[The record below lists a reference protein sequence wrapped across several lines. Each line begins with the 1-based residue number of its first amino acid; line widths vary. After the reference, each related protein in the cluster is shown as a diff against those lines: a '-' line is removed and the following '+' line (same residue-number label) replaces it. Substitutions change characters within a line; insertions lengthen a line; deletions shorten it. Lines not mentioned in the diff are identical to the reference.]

1 MLLYELVE
9 DTQSVRFTFGRFN
22 PPHVGHKKLLNAV
35 AKGGGKYYIFPSHT
49 HNNKNNPLMPKEKVG
64 FMRSMFPDHSSN
76 IVYNESATNIINI
89 MKMLQKQGHK
99 NVTMVVGDDR
109 VADFDKLLKQY
120 NGKEYSF
127 QNISVESAGVRDP
140 DADGVEGASASKVR
154 QAAINNDFN
163 TFKSMVPGGNNLT
176 KAIFQATREGL
187 QVLEDCKYGRY
198 YCSTD
203 KKYKCRT
210 GPKQSRVT
218 EQEQNKPIVFVDMDG
233 VIADFFTEYA
243 KMAGVKDG
251 NYRKIPRNMI
261 SPTLNKMI
269 GTDFFN
275 RLPKIATADRLIQ
288 LVVKYTGGDYS
299 ILSSPL
305 RGDKDNSAKWKKIW
319 LKNNMQIQPR
329 NVIITSRKEVYAVSN
344 GVKNILI
351 DDRGANIER
360 WQAAG
365 GHGIKYQADE
375 DTLQKVADG
384 LRAYEDS
391 GLQKTK

>member
-9 DTQSVRFTFGRFN
+9 NTQSVRFTFGRFN

-99 NVTMVVGDDR
+99 DVTMVVGDDR

-154 QAAINNDFN
+154 QAAIDNDFN
-163 TFKSMVPGGNNLT
+163 TFKRMVPGGNNLT

-261 SPTLNKMI
+261 TPTLNKMI

-305 RGDKDNSAKWKKIW
+305 RGDKNNSAKWKKIW

-375 DTLQKVADG
+375 DSLQKVADG
-384 LRAYEDS
+384 LQAYEDS
-391 GLQKTK
+391 GLQKAK

>member
-9 DTQSVRFTFGRFN
+9 NTQSVRFTFGRFN

-35 AKGGGKYYIFPSHT
+35 AKGGGRYYIFPSHT

-99 NVTMVVGDDR
+99 DVTMVVGDDR

-154 QAAINNDFN
+154 QAAIDNDFN
-163 TFKSMVPGGNNLT
+163 TFKQMVPGGNNLT

-218 EQEQNKPIVFVDMDG
+218 EQEQSKPIVFVDMDG

-261 SPTLNKMI
+261 TPTLNKMI

-305 RGDKDNSAKWKKIW
+305 RGDKANSAKWKKIW

-375 DTLQKVADG
+375 DSLQKVADG
-384 LRAYEDS
+384 LQAYEDS
-391 GLQKTK
+391 GLQKAK

>member
-9 DTQSVRFTFGRFN
+9 DTKSVRFTFGRFN

-49 HNNKNNPLMPKEKVG
+49 YNNKNNPLMPKEKVG
-64 FMRSMFPDHSSN
+64 FMRSMFPDHRSN

-99 NVTMVVGDDR
+99 DVTMVVGDDR

-120 NGKEYSF
+120 NGKEYTF

-154 QAAINNDFN
+154 QAALNNDYN
-163 TFKSMVPGGNNLT
+163 TFKKMVPGGNNLT

-187 QVLEDCKYGRY
+187 QAK
-198 YCSTD
+198 
-203 KKYKCRT
+203 
-210 GPKQSRVT
+210 VT
-218 EQEQNKPIVFVDMDG
+218 EQEDKKPIVFVDMDG

-251 NYRKIPRNMI
+251 DYRKIPRNKI
-261 SPTLNKMI
+261 TPTLNKMI

-275 RLPKIATADRLIQ
+275 KLPKIATADRLIQ

-319 LKNNMQIQPR
+319 LRNNMQIQPR
-329 NVIITSRKEVYAVSN
+329 NVIITSRKEIYAVSN
-344 GVKNILI
+344 GVSNILI
-351 DDRGANIER
+351 DDRGANIQR
-360 WQAAG
+360 WESAG

-375 DTLQKVADG
+375 DSLNKVVDG
-384 LRAYEDS
+384 LKNYTN
-391 GLQKTK
+391 KK

>member
-9 DTQSVRFTFGRFN
+9 NTQSVRFTFGRFN
-22 PPHVGHKKLLNAV
+22 PPHVGHKKLMDAV

-49 HNNKNNPLMPKEKVG
+49 FNNKNNPLMPKEKVG
-64 FMRSMFPDHSSN
+64 FMRSMFPSHSSN
-76 IVYNESATNIINI
+76 IVYNESATNIIAI
-89 MKMLQKQGHK
+89 MKMLQQQGNK

-120 NGKEYSF
+120 NGKEYTF
-127 QNISVESAGVRDP
+127 ETISVESAGVRDP

-154 QAAINNDFN
+154 QAAIDNDYA
-163 TFKSMVPGGNNLT
+163 TFKQMVPGSNNLT

-210 GPKQSRVT
+210 GPKQTRVT

-233 VIADFFTEYA
+233 VIADFFSEYA

-251 NYRKIPRNMI
+251 DYRKIPRNKI
-261 SPTLNKMI
+261 TSTLNKMI

-275 RLPKIATADRLIQ
+275 KLPKIATADRLIE
-288 LVVKYTGGDYS
+288 LVIKYTGGDYS

-329 NVIITSRKEVYAVSN
+329 NVIITSRKETYAVSN
-344 GVKNILI
+344 GISNILI
-351 DDRGANIER
+351 DDRGANIQR
-360 WQAAG
+360 WESAG

-375 DTLQKVADG
+375 DSLNKVVDG
-384 LRAYEDS
+384 LKNYTN
-391 GLQKTK
+391 KK

>member
-1 MLLYELVE
+1 
-9 DTQSVRFTFGRFN
+9 
-22 PPHVGHKKLLNAV
+22 
-35 AKGGGKYYIFPSHT
+35 
-49 HNNKNNPLMPKEKVG
+49 
-64 FMRSMFPDHSSN
+64 
-76 IVYNESATNIINI
+76 
-89 MKMLQKQGHK
+89 
-99 NVTMVVGDDR
+99 
-109 VADFDKLLKQY
+109 
-120 NGKEYSF
+120 
-127 QNISVESAGVRDP
+127 
-140 DADGVEGASASKVR
+140 
-154 QAAINNDFN
+154 
-163 TFKSMVPGGNNLT
+163 
-176 KAIFQATREGL
+176 
-187 QVLEDCKYGRY
+187 
-198 YCSTD
+198 
-203 KKYKCRT
+203 
-210 GPKQSRVT
+210 
-218 EQEQNKPIVFVDMDG
+218 
-233 VIADFFTEYA
+233 
-243 KMAGVKDG
+243 
-251 NYRKIPRNMI
+251 MI
-261 SPTLNKMI
+261 TPTLNKMI

>member
-120 NGKEYSF
+120 NGKEYTF